1 MNKNQNEKTRTK
13 SYLTKKIRFKQHV
26 VVQQIRVFE
35 IDIEFIVLSMK
46 KTHDF
51 LNFSFLNVN
60 DFVLTKI
67 VNNLNLIV
75 NLIDDNEMYRVKFE
89 KIEITK
95 KKIYATRKKNEK
107 M

>member
-1 MNKNQNEKTRTK
+1 
-13 SYLTKKIRFKQHV
+13 
-26 VVQQIRVFE
+26 
-35 IDIEFIVLSMK
+35 MK
-46 KTHDF
+46 KKHDF

-75 NLIDDNEMYRVKFE
+75 HLIDDDEIYRVKFE

-95 KKIYATRKKNEK
+95 KKFMQRKKKNEK